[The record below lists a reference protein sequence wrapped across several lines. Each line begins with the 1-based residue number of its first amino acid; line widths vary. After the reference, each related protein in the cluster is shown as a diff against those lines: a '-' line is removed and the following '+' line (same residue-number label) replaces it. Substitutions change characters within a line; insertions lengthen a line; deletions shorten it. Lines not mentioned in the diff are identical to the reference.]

1 MSERMIDKENLIE
14 PEAAAPVTPP
24 PVEEAPADMP
34 TAGDSDG
41 DGRTEGAGTKLGEAI
56 GKLADDFGDQI
67 NGAVDVGRLKAAAK
81 APGNRALDEWLGM
94 GVNFLKGGFESALGK
109 RGSER
114 DE

>member
-1 MSERMIDKENLIE
+1 MIDKENLS
-14 PEAAAPVTPP
+14 EAELAAIVTTPS
-24 PVEEAPADMP
+24 VEEETPVDLP
-34 TAGDSDG
+34 TDSDSDG
-41 DGRTEGAGTKLGEAI
+41 DSGTEGAGTKLGEAI